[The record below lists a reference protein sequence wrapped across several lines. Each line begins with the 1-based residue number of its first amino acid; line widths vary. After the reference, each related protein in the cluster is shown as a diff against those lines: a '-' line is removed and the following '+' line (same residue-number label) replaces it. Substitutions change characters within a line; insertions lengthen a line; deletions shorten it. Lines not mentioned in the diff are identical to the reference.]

1 MAIIRST
8 RQADFSLEVD
18 GLPADEFLITR
29 FSGHEGVSN
38 LYRFEMDLASR
49 DPGMDFDDVV
59 GKDALLSLQSQFGE
73 RLVHGMIARFE
84 QLGRGRMYTYYR
96 ARLVPRLWLLRLR
109 RQSRI
114 FQDMSVPEIVE
125 EVLTQAGIPS
135 DLYDPQLNGT
145 YATRE
150 YCVQYR
156 ESDFDFL
163 SRLLEEEGIHYFF
176 RHTENSH
183 VLVTGDAPE
192 CHPDLAGDPA
202 LVYRETEFGT
212 VPGKEISRLRVRR
225 EVRTGKTMVRDY
237 DFKKP
242 TLDLS
247 ATGELSDP
255 GDEGSYEDYDYPGR
269 FVEVS
274 AAKER
279 ATVRLSEHRTERD
292 RGQGQSNCRRF
303 LPGFRFTLEDHPR
316 MDFNREYLLLRVNH
330 WGSQPQVLAEESG
343 QAEGEPVYSNTFD
356 CIPADDSLSPRRIT
370 PPPRLEGPQTAKVVG
385 PAGEEIYPDNFG
397 RIKVQFHWDREGQD
411 DERSSCWVRVGQ
423 TWAGPGWGS
432 MFIPRIG
439 MEVVVSF
446 LEGDPDRPLVT
457 GCVYNGDNPPPY
469 PLPDEKTKSTI
480 RSASSP
486 GSNGFNELRFEDAS
500 GNEEVFLHAQ
510 KDWVARVEHDESQSI
525 GNDENR
531 NVGHDQTITVKNKQ
545 TIKVSEGP
553 AELFVDGD
561 NRVVIVDKQ
570 YYRLSKTSYQEDTE
584 KSEHRVK
591 DNWTTVDP
599 GKIEIKA
606 TANTITLDSGKI
618 ELKVGGSTITM
629 TPGGIEI
636 KAPKITVQATGEAK
650 LGGASVEVA
659 ADALCKVGGA
669 TVQVSATG
677 PCSVAGKPTTV
688 TATGPLT
695 LSGTPV
701 KAN

>member
-1 MAIIRST
+1 
-8 RQADFSLEVD
+8 
-18 GLPADEFLITR
+18 
-29 FSGHEGVSN
+29 
-38 LYRFEMDLASR
+38 
-49 DPGMDFDDVV
+49 
-59 GKDALLSLQSQFGE
+59 
-73 RLVHGMIARFE
+73 
-84 QLGRGRMYTYYR
+84 
-96 ARLVPRLWLLRLR
+96 
-109 RQSRI
+109 
-114 FQDMSVPEIVE
+114 
-125 EVLTQAGIPS
+125 
-135 DLYDPQLNGT
+135 
-145 YATRE
+145 
-150 YCVQYR
+150 
-156 ESDFDFL
+156 
-163 SRLLEEEGIHYFF
+163 
-176 RHTENSH
+176 
-183 VLVTGDAPE
+183 
-192 CHPDLAGDPA
+192 
-202 LVYRETEFGT
+202 
-212 VPGKEISRLRVRR
+212 
-225 EVRTGKTMVRDY
+225 
-237 DFKKP
+237 
-242 TLDLS
+242 
-247 ATGELSDP
+247 
-255 GDEGSYEDYDYPGR
+255 
-269 FVEVS
+269 
-274 AAKER
+274 
-279 ATVRLSEHRTERD
+279 
-292 RGQGQSNCRRF
+292 
-303 LPGFRFTLEDHPR
+303 
-316 MDFNREYLLLRVNH
+316 
-330 WGSQPQVLAEESG
+330 
-343 QAEGEPVYSNTFD
+343 
-356 CIPADDSLSPRRIT
+356 
-370 PPPRLEGPQTAKVVG
+370 
-385 PAGEEIYPDNFG
+385 
-397 RIKVQFHWDREGQD
+397 
-411 DERSSCWVRVGQ
+411 
-423 TWAGPGWGS
+423 

-480 RSASSP
+480 RSATSP
-486 GSNGFNELRFEDAS
+486 GSNGFNELRFEDAA

-584 KSEHRVK
+584 KSESRVK
-591 DNWTTVDP
+591 DNWTTVDQ

-629 TPGGIEI
+629 TPAGIEI
-636 KAPKITVQATGEAK
+636 SAPKITVQATGEAK